1 MAGNMDSLQDTIT
14 CPVCFEEFEENGDH
28 LPRLLPCSHTLCHT
42 CVGQLTRNNRLE
54 CPTCRMRHEVRGKE
68 INFPQN
74 RYILTLMR
82 RRPAAREL
90 FMKCPKHEEDE
101 VLFCRENECQKTIC
115 ISCLSEAHL
124 GHKAV
129 ALKDETKNLLAKLLK
144 NIEIT
149 SKKLNAKIKYFQDD
163 SQHAAKKTETSLLQI
178 RKEKDEM
185 IQRLNTE
192 RDEMV
197 QRLERKKEEM
207 IKQYDG
213 MTRQAEDNKIKLNE
227 ASGNELTAMRDNVE
241 LLNSIKETVE
251 EGENTHE
258 DALKMLD
265 TVGGVTENTEHLPRV
280 KSYEYSEYIP
290 GQKSLVGKL
299 IKKEKSF
306 LPHVPAP
313 ELRGRGQ

>member
-1 MAGNMDSLQDTIT
+1 MKHEA
-14 CPVCFEEFEENGDH
+14 
-28 LPRLLPCSHTLCHT
+28 
-42 CVGQLTRNNRLE
+42 RNE
-54 CPTCRMRHEVRGKE
+54 E

-74 RYILTLMR
+74 KYILTMMR
-82 RRPAAREL
+82 RRPAAREE
-90 FMKCPKHEEDE
+90 FRKCRKHDEDE
-101 VLFCRENECQKTIC
+101 VLFCRETGCQMTIY
-115 ISCLSEAHL
+115 IRCLSEAHL

-149 SKKLNAKIKYFQDD
+149 SKELNAKIKKFQDVNQD
-163 SQHAAKKTETSLLQI
+163 AAKKTETSLLQI

-185 IQRLNTE
+185 IQRLNKE
-192 RDEMV
+192 RDEMN
-197 QRLERKKEEM
+197 QCLDRKKEEM

-213 MTRQAEDNKIKLNE
+213 MTRWAEDNKIKLNE

-265 TVGGVTENTEHLPRV
+265 TVGGVTENAEHLPRV
-280 KSYEYSEYIP
+280 NTYEYSEYIP
-290 GQKSLVGKL
+290 GQK
-299 IKKEKSF
+299 IW
-306 LPHVPAP
+306 
-313 ELRGRGQ
+313 

>member
-1 MAGNMDSLQDTIT
+1 
-14 CPVCFEEFEENGDH
+14 
-28 LPRLLPCSHTLCHT
+28 
-42 CVGQLTRNNRLE
+42 
-54 CPTCRMRHEVRGKE
+54 
-68 INFPQN
+68 
-74 RYILTLMR
+74 MR

-90 FMKCPKHEEDE
+90 FMKCLKHEEDE

-149 SKKLNAKIKYFQDD
+149 SKKLNAKIKNFQDV
-163 SQHAAKKTETSLLQI
+163 SQDAAKKTETSLLQI

-197 QRLERKKEEM
+197 QRLERKKEM

-265 TVGGVTENTEHLPRV
+265 TVKGVTENAEDLPRV
-280 KSYEYSEYIP
+280 NTYKYSEYIP
-290 GQKSLVGKL
+290 GQKNLVGKL

-313 ELRGRGQ
+313 ELQGRGQ